1 MNKDPVNDIMRPKK
15 GMHRATTRVESTSPV
30 LIKIEYRRDL
40 SDGTSS
46 YRLIATGDKV
56 NANLVNGLTTVV
68 HTAIFEATKS

>member
-1 MNKDPVNDIMRPKK
+1 MKNVQGRRVPKK

-46 YRLIATGDKV
+46 SRLIATGDKV
-56 NANLVNGLTTVV
+56 NANVILIKER
-68 HTAIFEATKS
+68 HA